1 MKKGNIV
8 YMDGFDQVIDEVTQ
22 KVVFKTKTEFAD
34 CNCAVIDNVVNIW
47 NSTKSVDE
55 VDEYL
60 LDEEKCTQEE
70 REHIVESLFEYFNEL
85 YMKAK
90 EMNIEDFEIFAN
102 HLETLADEY
111 VPRHLKNESL
121 FLFLQTKVLGKS
133 FEQWHKIINGD
144 TPVDFQLIHNGEEQL
159 KLFCDVYNHVFVVL
173 FDEVVEHIFE
183 KYISEIDTSNGCTTR
198 PYFCSEYAKN
208 NLMTNRFALT
218 VDGFNLNVTYRQ
230 YSPMSKDDKFMSLGI
245 HFVVE

>member
-8 YMDGFDQVIDEVTQ
+8 YMDGFDQVIDEATQ

-34 CNCAVIDNVVNIW
+34 CNCTVIDNVVNIW
-47 NSTKSVDE
+47 NKTKSFDK

-85 YMKAK
+85 YMKSK
-90 EMNIEDFEIFAN
+90 EMCIESFEIFAN

-121 FLFLQTKVLGKS
+121 FLFLQTKCLGKT
-133 FEQWHKIINGD
+133 FQEWHNILTDNLPI
-144 TPVDFQLIHNGEEQL
+144 DFQMIHNGKDQI
-159 KLFCDVYNHVFVVL
+159 KLFNQVYDMFKLL
-173 FDEVVEHIFE
+173 FDAVVKHIFE
-183 KYISEIDTSNGCTTR
+183 NWISEVSTINGCTTR

-208 NLMTNRFALT
+208 NLMVNRFTLA
-218 VDGFNLNVTYRQ
+218 VDGFNLKVTYRQ

-245 HFVVE
+245 HFDIV

>member
-8 YMDGFDQVIDEVTQ
+8 YMDGFDQVIDEATQ
-22 KVVFKTKTEFAD
+22 NVVFKTNVVFSDT
-34 CNCAVIDNVVNIW
+34 NCDVIDNVVNIW

-55 VDEYL
+55 VDGYL

-85 YMKAK
+85 YVKAM
-90 EMNIEDFEIFAN
+90 EMEIEDFKIFAN

-121 FLFLQTKVLGKS
+121 FLFLQTKCLGKTFQEWNS
-133 FEQWHKIINGD
+133 ILNDNAPI
-144 TPVDFQLIHNGEEQL
+144 DFQLIHNGKDQI
-159 KLFCDVYNHVFVVL
+159 KLFELVYKKFKLL
-173 FDEVVEHIFE
+173 FDAVVKHIFDNWICE
-183 KYISEIDTSNGCTTR
+183 VSTSNGMRTI
-198 PYFCSEYAKN
+198 PVFCSEFAKN
-208 NLMTNRFALT
+208 NMMVNRFALL